1 MQAGTEKKLAQI
13 EYDYNAR
20 KEEIN
25 RQEADW
31 KRENKEAGL
40 STGDNG
46 LTREQQDELEKARA
60 SNTESRKKAEADVYR
75 EEAEA
80 MRDYLKE
87 YGTFQQQ
94 KLAIAEE
101 YAEKIRKAQ
110 SQGERLT
117 LEKQRDAA
125 VHKVD
130 MEALTQKIDWGSSVR
145 GI

>member
-46 LTREQQDELEKARA
+46 LTG
-60 SNTESRKKAEADVYR
+60 SNRMNLKSPCLKHRVKEKAEADVYR

-130 MEALTQKIDWGSSVR
+130 MESLTQKIDWGAAF

>member
-1 MQAGTEKKLAQI
+1 M
-13 EYDYNAR
+13 
-20 KEEIN
+20 
-25 RQEADW
+25 
-31 KRENKEAGL
+31 
-40 STGDNG
+40 
-46 LTREQQDELEKARA
+46 
-60 SNTESRKKAEADVYR
+60 YR

-130 MEALTQKIDWGSSVR
+130 MESLPEDRLGSSVR
-145 GI
+145 GFNRLACRPDEESAWRT

>member
-46 LTREQQDELEKARA
+46 LTR
-60 SNTESRKKAEADVYR
+60 SNRMNLKKPVPQ
-75 EEAEA
+75 
-80 MRDYLKE
+80 
-87 YGTFQQQ
+87 TP
-94 KLAIAEE
+94 
-101 YAEKIRKAQ
+101 
-110 SQGERLT
+110 SQGKKRRRT
-117 LEKQRDAA
+117 CTGKRRKPC
-125 VHKVD
+125 V
-130 MEALTQKIDWGSSVR
+130 TI
-145 GI
+145 

>member
-60 SNTESRKKAEADVYR
+60 SNTESRKKKKR
-75 EEAEA
+75 
-80 MRDYLKE
+80 RRTCTGKR
-87 YGTFQQQ
+87 
-94 KLAIAEE
+94 
-101 YAEKIRKAQ
+101 RKPCV
-110 SQGERLT
+110 T
-117 LEKQRDAA
+117 
-125 VHKVD
+125 
-130 MEALTQKIDWGSSVR
+130 I
-145 GI
+145 